1 MMSQIIVLVGSS
13 RKGGNTDLL
22 ACSFAKG
29 AGKSNEVELISVED
43 YKVQPCIGCN
53 SCFKR
58 KGHSCFQKDD
68 MGKIYDKLME
78 ADVLVIVSPVYFYGL
93 SAQLAFE
100 CLFMVNILY
109 SESL

>member
-29 AGKSNEVELISVED
+29 TGKSNEVELISVED

-58 KGHSCFQKDD
+58 EGHSCFQKDD
-68 MGKIYDKLME
+68 MGKIYDN
-78 ADVLVIVSPVYFYGL
+78 GL